1 MDRISALRNV
11 EDALAAFEAGEL
23 DLAGLE
29 REVRG
34 TLRTY
39 ATDFDGD
46 LHPYRA
52 TGDEIAPRVVLAPS
66 MASARERV
74 RGLLCSD
81 CDFDIERVE

>member
-1 MDRISALRNV
+1 MDRISALRNI
-11 EDALAAFEAGEL
+11 EDALAAFENGET

-39 ATDFDGD
+39 ATDFDGE
-46 LHPYRA
+46 LYAYRA
-52 TGDEIAPRVVLAPS
+52 TGDDIDTTVVLAPS

-74 RGLLCSD
+74 RGLLD
-81 CDFDIERVE
+81 GGPDFDIERVE